1 MAEYKTK
8 VNDRKVEAVD
18 AIKTMLASA
27 EDYIFTDY
35 RGLTVEQITDL
46 RSKLRENDA
55 EYRVVK
61 NNFAKIA
68 FQQLEK
74 PDVADYF
81 VGPTAVALS
90 KSDATVVLKTLI
102 DFAKETS
109 VEIKGALVG
118 DAVFDAAQTEALSR
132 LPGRDQLI
140 AQLMSVMQAPLQN
153 LVYALNA
160 IPTDLARV
168 LQAVADKKQ
177 SEE

>member
-1 MAEYKTK
+1 MSDYTTK
-8 VNDRKVEAVD
+8 VNDKKIAAVD
-18 AIKTMLASA
+18 EIKEMLSSA
-27 EDYIFTDY
+27 NDYIFTDY
-35 RGLTVEQITDL
+35 RGLTVSQITEL
-46 RSKLRENDA
+46 RAKLREDNA

-74 PDVADYF
+74 PDVGDYF

-90 KSDATVVLKTLI
+90 RNDATTVLKTLI
-102 DFAKETS
+102 DYAKESS

-118 DAVFDAAQTEALSR
+118 DTVFDSAQAEALSK
-132 LPGRDQLI
+132 LPSREALI

-153 LVYALNA
+153 FVYALNA
-160 IPTDLARV
+160 IPTQMVRV

-177 SEE
+177 DD

>member
-1 MAEYKTK
+1 MSDYTTK
-8 VNDRKVEAVD
+8 VNDKKIAAVD
-18 AIKTMLASA
+18 EIKEMLSSA
-27 EDYIFTDY
+27 NDYIFTDY
-35 RGLTVEQITDL
+35 RGLTVSQITEL
-46 RSKLRENDA
+46 RAKLREDDA

-74 PDVADYF
+74 PDVGDYF

-90 KSDATVVLKTLI
+90 RNDATTVLKTLI
-102 DFAKETS
+102 DYAKDSS

-118 DAVFDAAQTEALSR
+118 DTVFDSAQAEALSK
-132 LPGRDQLI
+132 LPSREALI

-153 LVYALNA
+153 FVYALNA
-160 IPTDLARV
+160 IPTQMVRV

-177 SEE
+177 DE